1 MSRWTPVGS
10 GLLLAVL
17 ALCIGLLQGCEK
29 RFDPME
35 PPPGHGPY
43 TGTVDDWPLWFV
55 QHRFASKC
63 FSVHDCTVSYAGQRI
78 EKMTTGPR
86 PSVESLGFPLEK
98 ILSGSISGIVNFPPP
113 AKVDWVAM
121 DGTHLS
127 ATVDMAEIFKDRLLV
142 HSTPREA
149 ILEHGT
155 IPPPDI
161 VLVVDDRRI
170 DVYMRTYLFLKE
182 LRDPTNPHSN
192 FRSEVVRVHSREY

>member
-1 MSRWTPVGS
+1 MSYWTWIGR
-10 GLLLAVL
+10 GLLLASLVVCVGL
-17 ALCIGLLQGCEK
+17 AQGCEK

-55 QHRFASKC
+55 QHQFGSHC
-63 FSVHDCTVSYAGQRI
+63 FSVQDCTVTYAGRRV
-78 EKMTTGPR
+78 EKMTSGPLS
-86 PSVESLGFPLEK
+86 SVESLGFPLEK
-98 ILSGSISGIVNFPPP
+98 ILRGNHIGIVNFPPP
-113 AKVDWVAM
+113 AQVDWITM
-121 DGTHLS
+121 DGTRLS

-161 VLVVDDRRI
+161 VLVVDDRTI
-170 DVYMRTYLFLKE
+170 DVYMRTTIFLKE
-182 LRDPTNPHSN
+182 LRDSKNPHSN